1 MTSLSNQQKLFCQEY
16 LKLGMNGTQA
26 YLNVYKSV
34 KKEATARTNA
44 SRLLTNANIQ
54 EYIKELQEKVEEK
67 AIVSIEDIVKE
78 LYKIGFSNVKDLY
91 DESGKLKEISTIDTN
106 VASAISSIKV
116 QQRAGAMN
124 LSLKKESKDKDLD
137 VDIQHLDEWVKEIK
151 FCDKLKALELLG
163 KYLGMFKDEAPII
176 NNNIVNPYANL
187 SEEELRKLVG
197 D

>member
-1 MTSLSNQQKLFCQEY
+1 MTSLSNQQKLFCQKY
-16 LKLGMNGTQA
+16 LELGMNGTQA

-54 EYIKELQEKVEEK
+54 EYIRELQEKVEEK
-67 AIVSIEDIVKE
+67 AVVTIEDIVKE
-78 LYKIGFSNVKDLY
+78 LSVIAFGDRTEIAKYK
-91 DESGKLKEISTIDTN
+91 EEI
-106 VASAISSIKV
+106 
-116 QQRAGAMN
+116 
-124 LSLKKESKDKDLD
+124 DKDPITGNETRYCR
-137 VDIQHLDEWVKEIK
+137 VEITAT
-151 FCDKLKALELLG
+151 DKLSENAKKMIAGYKRNAVGVNVETYDKMKALELLG
-163 KYLGMFKDEAPII
+163 KYLGMFKDEAPTI